1 METDATTPIHIG
13 QLVKKYL
20 KVKRI
25 SKAALGRKIEKD
37 DATMLRYE
45 KCAVLKT
52 SVLWDLSH
60 ALKHNFFAD
69 IADFFPKTYSTDAV
83 KDTSKDERI
92 VTLEEENRILKA
104 EVAVLLKA
112 IRGTGNS

>member
-13 QLVKKYL
+13 QMVKNYL

-25 SKAALGRKIEKD
+25 SKAALGRKIGKD

-45 KCAVLKT
+45 KCPVLKT

-69 IADFFPKTYSTDAV
+69 IAEFFPKSYSTDAV

-112 IRGTGNS
+112 IRGVGNS

>member
-25 SKAALGRKIEKD
+25 SKAALGRKIGKD

-45 KCAVLKT
+45 KCPVLKT

-69 IADFFPKTYSTDAV
+69 IADFFHKTYSTDAV
-83 KDTSKDERI
+83 KDTSKEERI

-112 IRGTGNS
+112 IRGVGNS